1 MRLTRRQTMAAA
13 LAGLAAGWAR
23 TAAAQSPARA
33 EPVLLENGQY
43 TQPWFLNSFL
53 DLREDLTE
61 AGAQGKRFA
70 ILWEQRGCPYCLETH
85 RVNLADPNVNDYIRS
100 HFNVLQLDLFGSRE
114 VTDFD
119 GQVLAEKDLARK
131 YGVAYTPTIQFFPEE
146 QPRLEGKSSKSIE
159 VARMP
164 GYFRPAHF
172 RMMFEYVAERAYTRM
187 PFPRFVQ
194 LAAEQ
199 GKTAPGIKN

>member
-1 MRLTRRQTMAAA
+1 MALTRRQGMAAA
-13 LAGLAAGWAR
+13 LAGLASGWAAR
-23 TAAAQSPARA
+23 VAQAQTRVAPVQL
-33 EPVLLENGQY
+33 EPGHF

-53 DLREDLTE
+53 DLRDDLADAT
-61 AGAQGKRFA
+61 GQGKRFA
-70 ILWEQRGCPYCLETH
+70 MLWEQRGCPYCAEMH
-85 RVNLADPNVNDYIRS
+85 RVNLADPAVNDYIRT

-146 QPRLEGKSSKSIE
+146 LARIDGKAGKSLE

-164 GYFRPAHF
+164 GYFRPVHF
-172 RMMFEYVAERAYTRM
+172 RMMFEYVAARAYTQM
-187 PFPRFVQ
+187 PFQRFVQ
-194 LAAEQ
+194 
-199 GKTAPGIKN
+199 TAGVKN